1 MLQAFNNPNT
11 YVKAAKFQ
19 RLANAKEKE
28 LAALQ
33 TVKEVTVQDRV
44 DTTVSTLMVCGGPVQ
59 HAVRTA
65 SPFTAVLADVAYT
78 STPGVEH
85 PPWSCV
91 MTLS

>member
-44 DTTVSTLMVCGGPVQ
+44 GTTVSTLKVRPVQ
-59 HAVRTA
+59 HSNPLT
-65 SPFTAVLADVAYT
+65 SVLADVDGLSA
-78 STPGVEH
+78 P
-85 PPWSCV
+85 SCSPAAV
-91 MTLS
+91 WA